1 MTPSRH
7 PACQPASRPASQPAR
22 QPARQPAS
30 RPASRPASQ
39 PASQLIRMII
49 IMIITSCQQ
58 PDPPTNKPTI
68 QRTRPIK
75 PPSYRANKT
84 PAPHLN
90 TRATYFSSDVLRRGR
105 RQRRSLQNPA
115 TEPCE
120 VWGRVWS
127 CIVLFTNFT
136 HAPRCAS
143 SPPPRVYAGRGHPSV
158 IFTCNLEKGQVVALG
173 HSPTWGFTTQ

>member
-1 MTPSRH
+1 
-7 PACQPASRPASQPAR
+7 
-22 QPARQPAS
+22 
-30 RPASRPASQ
+30 
-39 PASQLIRMII
+39 MIIITAI
-49 IMIITSCQQ
+49 IMIIATILKTFMIIIQMIIIIITICQQ

-75 PPSYRANKT
+75 PPSYRANKN

-120 VWGRVWS
+120 VWGRVVGQPPLLQKPNS
-127 CIVLFTNFT
+127 LSTKLIS
-136 HAPRCAS
+136 P
-143 SPPPRVYAGRGHPSV
+143 SPPAPCPCRRPS
-158 IFTCNLEKGQVVALG
+158 Q
-173 HSPTWGFTTQ
+173 S